1 MVQFE
6 HIPTVYTPITIYVTA
21 RVPVP
26 FLPIIISVLLA
37 VIAII
42 RFCVSSTI
50 SGLSHTPE
58 VEKYLVLKVTGK
70 AVLYAPA
77 RGVSYLP
84 HCRIPEQW
92 GNSSV
97 TTENTDGTLIYYPI
111 AFKYNVFGVVA
122 TDRGGG
128 CYSWGASEYNI
139 NNFRAWARNVGV
151 FTLATGAWFSVGR

>member
-1 MVQFE
+1 M
-6 HIPTVYTPITIYVTA
+6 
-21 RVPVP
+21 
-26 FLPIIISVLLA
+26 PIIAA
-37 VIAII
+37 VYL
-42 RFCVSSTI
+42 FCYFSKNHICSRLILSFSTKI
-50 SGLSHTPE
+50 FLN
-58 VEKYLVLKVTGK
+58 
-70 AVLYAPA
+70 
-77 RGVSYLP
+77 
-84 HCRIPEQW
+84 IQW